1 MPLGPNMRRS
11 DPAVSFWPRDV
22 GRGRSYH
29 DTMNRLSAVPLC
41 GAHSFRPQTPSLPP
55 LRVRA
60 NPIGHWKFD
69 DDACAGASSTTAAAD
84 AASADLRPQ
93 TWHWQT
99 FAEKSCAV
107 RVTATPFF

>member
-1 MPLGPNMRRS
+1 MRRS